1 MTKEF
6 ATKNI
11 RKSTREVCLASLLR
25 NLCFWTLIFMAVN
38 FKNL

>member
-11 RKSTREVCLASLLR
+11 RKSTMFSKSTKKPMFLDFV
-25 NLCFWTLIFMAVN
+25 IFMAVN